1 MIKREKDT
9 MTTRHEKLFQQ
20 IDQHYIEL
28 HLFIRRIQRDFFR
41 SANAKKC
48 NSVRV
53 SQREATVD
61 QLRGWSEV
69 KKVS

>member
-1 MIKREKDT
+1 MSSCYIYARIKRQPD
-9 MTTRHEKLFQQ
+9 
-20 IDQHYIEL
+20 IAV
-28 HLFIRRIQRDFFR
+28 HLFIRRIQRDFFL
-41 SANAKKC
+41 SVNAKKC

>member
-20 IDQHYIEL
+20 IDQHTL
-28 HLFIRRIQRDFFR
+28 NFISLYEEFKEIFFR